1 MPEEG
6 QKGASSEN
14 IQEVTE
20 MKLNVEVGEQT
31 FSATLEDNTAV
42 DALMELLRQG
52 PLTLQLHD
60 YSGFEKVGPLGQNLP
75 AEDRQITTQ
84 AGDIVLYTGNQIV
97 MFYGSNSWS
106 YTRLARI
113 DDLTGW
119 EEALGH
125 GDVTVRFF
133 L

>member
-1 MPEEG
+1 M
-6 QKGASSEN
+6 K
-14 IQEVTE
+14 I
-20 MKLNVEVGEQT
+20 KLNVEIGEQT
-31 FSATLEDNTAV
+31 FSATLEENTAA
-42 DALMELLRQG
+42 DALVELLRQR

-60 YSGFEKVGPLGQNLP
+60 YSGFEKGGPLGQNLP

-119 EEALGH
+119 EKALGS
-125 GDVTVRFF
+125 GDVTVR
-133 L
+133 LSL